1 MHRVVVTGMGLV
13 TPLGC
18 GIDIN
23 WNNLISGI
31 SGAKRIS
38 KFDVSN
44 YKCQVAC
51 EVPVESEIAG
61 SFIAE
66 EWIDKKEL
74 KKLDEFIKY
83 SLAAGEEAFKHSKL
97 MDIED
102 PNSFRSGCIIGS
114 GMGGLPGIEET
125 SLSFN
130 NGKKISPFFI
140 TGRIINMSAG
150 YLSIKYNLKGPN
162 YSTVSACASSAHAI
176 GESFRLIQH
185 GQADIMMTGG
195 AEATISPI
203 GIEGFTACKALSTKY
218 NENPQKASRPFDN
231 ERDGFVMG
239 EGSAI
244 LILEEMDHALR
255 RNANILAEIV
265 GYGMSSDAYHY
276 TLPEPS
282 GDGAYRAMQ
291 NALNDAKI
299 NSEKVDYINAHG
311 TSTPSGDKVEALA
324 IERMFED
331 CKRGINVSSTKSQIG
346 HLLGAAG
353 GVEAAYSILCLNN
366 KKMPYTL
373 NLENAIKTKNI
384 NFIRE
389 KPIDFDIN
397 YVLSNSF
404 GFGGT
409 NVSLIL
415 KKFNESKLQ

>member
-1 MHRVVVTGMGLV
+1 MKRVVVTGIGLV

-18 GIDIN
+18 GTDVN
-23 WNNLISGI
+23 WKNLISGE
-31 SGAKRIS
+31 SGAKKIS
-38 KFDVSN
+38 KFDASN

-51 EVPVESEIAG
+51 EVPSDSKTAG
-61 SFIAE
+61 SFVAE
-66 EWIDKKEL
+66 DWIDKKEL

-83 SLAAGEEAFKHSKL
+83 SLAAGEEAFQQSKL
-97 MDIED
+97 MNIED
-102 PNSFRSGCIIGS
+102 PDSFRSGCIIGS

-130 NGKKISPFFI
+130 GGKKISPFFI

-195 AEATISPI
+195 TEATISPV

-218 NENPQKASRPFDN
+218 NENPQKASRPFDA

-244 LILEEMDHALR
+244 LILEEMEHALR

-299 NSEKVDYINAHG
+299 NSEKIDYINAHG
-311 TSTPSGDKVEALA
+311 TSTPSGDKVEVLA
-324 IERMFED
+324 IERIFEE
-331 CKRGINVSSTKSQIG
+331 CKKKINVSSTKSQIG

-353 GVEAAYSILCLNN
+353 GVEAAYSISCINN
-366 KKMPYTL
+366 KKLPYTL
-373 NLENAIKTKNI
+373 NLENVIDAKNI

-389 KPIDFDIN
+389 KAMDSDIN
-397 YVLSNSF
+397 FVLSNSF